1 MPSRESLV
9 IYARSVA
16 HSYAT
21 MSMDDRAAFLQDMY
35 EKTVVGKKYD
45 WTHNV
50 GYGTDLDALRQGKW
64 LRKDGRPGGTTVAS
78 EGTSWCGIFATYCLR
93 AVGVPAQWGL
103 LTGLDAPKNMLE
115 RRSGYYTPD
124 DIGPGDICVVKEN
137 QHHFIVHGRAGK
149 KLHSYDGNLAG
160 QMIAEGDNPDTDTL
174 RAGVKRQ
181 SDYDKSVVGRVLPQ
195 SSKYSFFYYRML

>member
-1 MPSRESLV
+1 
-9 IYARSVA
+9 
-16 HSYAT
+16 
-21 MSMDDRAAFLQDMY
+21 MSMDDRAAFLKDMY
-35 EKTVVGKKYD
+35 EKTVVGKKYN

-103 LTGLDAPKNMLE
+103 LTGIDAPKNMLE

-149 KLHSYDGNLAG
+149 KLHSYDGNLSG
-160 QMIAEGDNPDTDTL
+160 QMIAAGHRHLARRRQASVRLRQKRRRT
-174 RAGVKRQ
+174 RAGAVEQ
-181 SDYDKSVVGRVLPQ
+181 IQ
-195 SSKYSFFYYRML
+195 FFLLQDAVI